1 MKPVPADE
9 APDATVLRAAP
20 EPEIVLIV
28 SDTGGASL
36 VDSKAAASETNIP
49 DLGDHA
55 TLVFG
60 PVSNDANA
68 RRAFRVW
75 VSAASRSYA
84 LFYSPTSWTKNRE
97 RWLSSWVA
105 KSFGE
110 ISKAGVSGNRC
121 GEAVEVPSHIC

>member
-84 LFYSPTSWTKNRE
+84 LFYSPNVMDQESRE
-97 RWLSSWVA
+97 VA
-105 KSFGE
+105 E
-110 ISKAGVSGNRC
+110 QLAR
-121 GEAVEVPSHIC
+121 EVLRGDFKGWCQRQSMR